1 MMGNLTE
8 SELATLLGEKTLWR
22 LEASVL
28 IRDWEF
34 EDFAEAM
41 IFVNQIAHLAE
52 QSGHHPDF
60 NIRYNKV
67 RLTLISHDAGGITER
82 DAALAGKIDENF

>member
-1 MMGNLTE
+1 MGKL
-8 SELATLLGEKTLWR
+8 SEAEIAILLGEQTQWR
-22 LEASVL
+22 LKAGALV
-28 IRDWEF
+28 RDWEF
-34 EDFAEAM
+34 EDFAKAM
-41 IFVNQIAHLAE
+41 IFVNRIADLAE

-82 DAALAGKIDENF
+82 DAALAGQIDGDF